1 MRCVTTAFFFAP
13 SLTWRPGDATALTVY
28 GHYQHDVGGNSPLP
42 ALGTVYPTQ
51 FGRLPVDA
59 FLGYPDFNRYKRD
72 QFSLGYEFEHRFDD
86 RFLLRHKLQYSNIE
100 MDYRYSV
107 LTGLQTD
114 PVTGAISLGRSI
126 QHTHDTASS
135 LTMDNNLQADFDT
148 GPLRHTLLVGLDHT
162 RLDFDSYWGGDFTAG
177 RVDVFA
183 PHHDNRP
190 ADPALYPDQ
199 DGTQYQT
206 GLYVQD
212 QIRWDGW
219 VLSLAGRHD
228 RARNTVHNS
237 NDGSTTRQR
246 DSAFTGRAG
255 LVRLFDNGLAPYAS
269 YSTSFEPTAGA
280 DANGDAFE
288 PRTARQIEIGLR
300 YQPSGTDAH
309 IGVSAYRLTQSNVL
323 TQDPEPPA
331 SNPWAQVQTGEVQ
344 VRGFE
349 LEGKA
354 NLAAGFDL
362 VASYAWQ
369 DSEITRTNTAAQLGN
384 QLQLAPEHQ
393 ATLWAHYTVQSG
405 ALEGLG
411 IGGGLRHVGRCFG
424 DLNNQIELPSFT
436 LVDVALSY
444 DFGKQDP
451 LLAGVMLRLSASN
464 LFDKRHVTSCA
475 SLTSANCYYGEG
487 RSVIAT
493 LDYRW

>member
-1 MRCVTTAFFFAP
+1 MPEGMRIPAWIWWASTMMMRRSRTA
-13 SLTWRPGDATALTVY
+13 DI
-28 GHYQHDVGGNSPLP
+28 
-42 ALGTVYPTQ
+42 
-51 FGRLPVDA
+51 
-59 FLGYPDFNRYKRD
+59 
-72 QFSLGYEFEHRFDD
+72 
-86 RFLLRHKLQYSNIE
+86 LL
-100 MDYRYSV
+100 
-107 LTGLQTD
+107 
-114 PVTGAISLGRSI
+114 VTG
-126 QHTHDTASS
+126 
-135 LTMDNNLQADFDT
+135 
-148 GPLRHTLLVGLDHT
+148 
-162 RLDFDSYWGGDFTAG
+162 
-177 RVDVFA
+177 
-183 PHHDNRP
+183 
-190 ADPALYPDQ
+190 
-199 DGTQYQT
+199 
-206 GLYVQD
+206 
-212 QIRWDGW
+212 
-219 VLSLAGRHD
+219 
-228 RARNTVHNS
+228 
-237 NDGSTTRQR
+237 
-246 DSAFTGRAG
+246 SAFR
-255 LVRLFDNGLAPYAS
+255 
-269 YSTSFEPTAGA
+269 
-280 DANGDAFE
+280 
-288 PRTARQIEIGLR
+288 
-300 YQPSGTDAH
+300 
-309 IGVSAYRLTQSNVL
+309 YRLTQSNVL
-323 TQDPEPPA
+323 TQDPDPPA
-331 SNPWAQVQTGEVQ
+331 SNPWAQVQTGAVQ

-436 LVDVALSY
+436 LVDAALSY

-451 LLAGVMLRLSASN
+451 SLAGVMLRLSASN